1 MMEEVVGKTAQAHRP
16 MVVDGSGQRA
26 AVAQAQKV
34 QSSPG
39 RDAGKHQPVPLH
51 KVEKAVDS
59 INKALEVFN
68 VERRFIVHQKTH
80 QVVVKI
86 TDKQT
91 GEVIMEIPPEEAL
104 ERYEKMQEF
113 IGLLFNEKA

>member
-16 MVVDGSGQRA
+16 VVVGSSGQGA
-26 AVAQAQKV
+26 TVAQAQKV
-34 QSSPG
+34 QGSPDG
-39 RDAGKHQPVPLH
+39 DAGKHQPVPLH

>member
-1 MMEEVVGKTAQAHRP
+1 MIEEVAGRATQVQQPVVVANAVSEPGKSEQGAK
-16 MVVDGSGQRA
+16 A
-26 AVAQAQKV
+26 AVSHQ
-34 QSSPG
+34 G
-39 RDAGKHQPVPLH
+39 QPVPLH
-51 KVEKAVDS
+51 RVQKAVDS
-59 INKALEVFN
+59 INKALEIFN
-68 VERRFIVHQKTH
+68 VERRFIVHQKSH

>member
-1 MMEEVVGKTAQAHRP
+1 MEEVAGKTAQVQRP
-16 MVVDGSGQRA
+16 VVVEKSGQGVA
-26 AVAQAQKV
+26 AATQPQPQKEEQRPVGGEGQA
-34 QSSPG
+34 
-39 RDAGKHQPVPLH
+39 VPLH
-51 KVEKAVDS
+51 KVQRAVDS

-68 VERRFIVHQKTH
+68 VERRFIIHQKTH
-80 QVVVKI
+80 QVMVKI

-113 IGLLFNEKA
+113 IGLLFNEKV

>member
-1 MMEEVVGKTAQAHRP
+1 MIEEVVGKATPVQQP
-16 MVVDGSGQRA
+16 VVMGNGSGQSV
-26 AVAQAQKV
+26 AVAQK
-34 QSSPG
+34 QSHSDG
-39 RDAGKHQPVPLH
+39 DRYQPKAVPLH
-51 KVEKAVDS
+51 DVHNAVNS

-68 VERRFIVHQKTH
+68 VERRFIVHQKSH

-91 GEVIMEIPPEEAL
+91 GEVIMEVPPEEAI

-113 IGLLFNEKA
+113 IGLLFNEKV